1 MTTRIALL
9 RAVNLGGRTTVR
21 MADLRHLLEKMGM
34 ANPRSLLQS
43 GNLVFE
49 SPSGAESA
57 VESELETATASGLG
71 LRTQFF
77 VRGTAEWSS
86 LVENNPFSAE
96 AAGDPS
102 HLLVVF
108 LKDAPSAESVHAV
121 DCLAGP
127 ERAQAWGR
135 HLYVTY
141 PDGIGRSRLTMSV
154 IEAKLHTR
162 GTARNWNTVLK
173 LAAMAQA

>member
-1 MTTRIALL
+1 MTTRFALL
-9 RAVNLGGRTTVR
+9 RAINLGGKTTVR
-21 MADLRHLLEKMGM
+21 MADLRQLLEDVGM

-49 SPSGAESA
+49 SPGGAESA
-57 VESELETATASGLG
+57 VESLLEKETASRLG
-71 LRTQFF
+71 LRTEFF
-77 VRGTAEWSS
+77 VRGTAEWST
-86 LVENNPFSAE
+86 LRQNNPFPAE
-96 AAGDPS
+96 ADGDPS

-108 LKDAPSAESVHAV
+108 LRAVPSPDSVLAV
-121 DCLAGP
+121 DALAGP

-154 IEAKLHTR
+154 IETQLHTR